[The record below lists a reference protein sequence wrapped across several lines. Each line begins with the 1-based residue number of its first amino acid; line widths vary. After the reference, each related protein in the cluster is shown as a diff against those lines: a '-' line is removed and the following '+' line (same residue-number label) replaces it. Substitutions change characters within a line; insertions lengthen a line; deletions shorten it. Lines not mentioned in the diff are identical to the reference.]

1 VVLNALVRLGYR
13 PALDGIRGIAI
24 ALVLLHH
31 ITRTP
36 ASTFLGVQA
45 FFVLSGFLITTLLL
59 EEHVTNGGISLTRF
73 YQRRALRLLPALVT
87 ALLGYLLLAT
97 LFGAPSFGVAVRG
110 AAFGLSYCTNVL
122 EAFSPTLV
130 PVSIGHLWSLA
141 TEEQFYLLWP
151 PLLILALRHKVR
163 TRTIVVL
170 LLAFAAVA
178 AVDRATLTAL
188 GFGWRRVYYAPDTTF
203 DAILIGCALGV
214 CYRFGLGPSV
224 ATIRKCSRLALLIVP
239 LLLFLPSDLTYLVG
253 AVPFELGFAAI
264 ILAAAHGVD
273 GDLDR
278 ALTWQPLA
286 QLGRISYAV
295 YLWDWIILSITPA
308 TGLSAAVIS
317 IAVAAASYRWIERP
331 FLRLKRRP
339 REEPSAAVERFP
351 RPIPAHPG

>member
-1 VVLNALVRLGYR
+1 MRLGYR

-36 ASTFLGVQA
+36 ASTFLGVQT

-59 EEHVTNGGISLTRF
+59 EEQVTNGRISLGRF

-87 ALLGYLLLAT
+87 ALFGYLVLAA
-97 LFGAPSFGVAVRG
+97 LFGAPSFGVALRG
-110 AAFGLSYCTNVL
+110 AAFGLAYCTNVL
-122 EAFSPTLV
+122 EALSPTLV

-151 PLLILALRHKVR
+151 PFLILALRRKVR
-163 TRTIVVL
+163 PRTIVVL
-170 LLAFAAVA
+170 LLALAAAA

-203 DAILIGCALGV
+203 DAILIGCAVGV

-224 ATIRKCSRLALLIVP
+224 TTIRKVSRLALVVIP
-239 LLLFLPSDLTYLVG
+239 LLLFLPSDITYLVG

-273 GDLDR
+273 RDLDR

-286 QLGRISYAV
+286 RLGRISYAL

-308 TGLSAAVIS
+308 KGLSAAVVS
-317 IAVAAASYRWIERP
+317 IAVAAVSYRWIESP

-351 RPIPAHPG
+351 RPIPAPPG